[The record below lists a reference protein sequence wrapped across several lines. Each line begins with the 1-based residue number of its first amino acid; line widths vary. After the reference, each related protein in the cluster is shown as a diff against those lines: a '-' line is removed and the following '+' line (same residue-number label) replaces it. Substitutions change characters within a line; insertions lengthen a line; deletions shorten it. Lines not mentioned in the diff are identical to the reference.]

1 MSTTAPTP
9 PRRAARLLGPAAVPS
24 LREHDRAAAV
34 GAGAEAE
41 AEAEA
46 ETEAGQPVPT
56 GA

>member
-46 ETEAGQPVPT
+46 GQPVPA